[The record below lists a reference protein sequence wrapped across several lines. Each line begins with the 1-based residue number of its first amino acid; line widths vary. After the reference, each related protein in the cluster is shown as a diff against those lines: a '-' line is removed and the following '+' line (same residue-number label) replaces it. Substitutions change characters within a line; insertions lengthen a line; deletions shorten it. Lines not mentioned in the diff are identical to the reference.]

1 MSRKPKIRK
10 PNKNSGTKVG
20 SVLKIIIFILI
31 ILTLAVIGMVYMS
44 VFNYKPRVQIDD
56 ELPFETISEDE
67 IIPESEDNVKPA
79 KTSSG
84 KYKRSDDD
92 FYTFLLLGKD
102 HIAMNTDVIMLVS
115 FNITNDE
122 IAIMQIPRDTY
133 MELNGKAHKINSV
146 YAALYSAAKR
156 NGDDD
161 PVMSGMN
168 AFADLLQKNLN
179 VKIDYRAFMY
189 LDGFRNII
197 DAIGGVDIDIPYN
210 MYYNDPD
217 QDLYIDLKAGPTTLD
232 GKQSEQFIRYRS
244 GYIEGD
250 IGRVNAQKIFMSAL
264 LNQVKNNLSITKIS
278 KIASEAIKNVKT
290 QISLNDTV
298 YFAKQGLG
306 ADISNAV
313 MFTLPGR
320 DARADGNSGAWYYI
334 MYRADT
340 LNLINRYFN
349 VYTEEITDSIFD
361 INKAFT
367 DERRSHINKIYNTS
381 PADINDYLHTVDDI
395 DANGVKIPLSR

>member
-1 MSRKPKIRK
+1 MSKKNKIRK
-10 PNKNSGTKVG
+10 PNKTGGTKVG
-20 SVLKIIIFILI
+20 GIWKIIVFIMV
-31 ILTLAVIGMVYMS
+31 ILTLVVIGMVYMS
-44 VFNYKPRVQIDD
+44 VMNYKPRLRHDD
-56 ELPFETISEDE
+56 EIPFETISEDYTVPDDGDE
-67 IIPESEDNVKPA
+67 KPM
-79 KTSSG
+79 KTSTG

-102 HIAMNTDVIMLVS
+102 HIAMNTDVIMVIS

-133 MELNGKAHKINSV
+133 MELNGTPHKINSV
-146 YAALYSAAKR
+146 YAALYSAARR

-161 PVMSGMN
+161 PVMSGLD

-197 DAIGGVDIDIPYN
+197 DVIGGVAIDVPYN
-210 MYYNDPD
+210 MYYSDPD
-217 QDLYIDLKAGPTTLD
+217 QDLHIDLKAGPTVLD
-232 GKQSEQFIRYRS
+232 GAQAEQFIRYRS

-264 LNQVKNNLSITKIS
+264 LNQIKDSLTVTKIP
-278 KIASEAIKNVKT
+278 KIASEVIKNIKT
-290 QISLNDTV
+290 EISLNDTV

-320 DARADGNSGAWYYI
+320 DARADGDSGAWYYI

-361 INKAFT
+361 ISRAFNA
-367 DERRSHINKIYNTS
+367 ENRSHINNIYNTS
-381 PADINDYLHTVDDI
+381 PTDINDYLHTVDDI
-395 DANGVKIPLSR
+395 GENGVKIPLTR